1 MANSELEIRERQAD
15 LNSLLSS
22 FGDPLQVAKGATMW
36 AINGLPISN
45 TRLNM
50 IGRHAKHMLF

>member
-22 FGDPLQVAKGATMW
+22 FGDSVRVAKGATTW
-36 AINGLPISN
+36 AIDGLPISN
-45 TRLNM
+45 TRL
-50 IGRHAKHMLF
+50 